1 MERAGAATTAGLGT
15 ETPAAGAEA
24 EQADAEE
31 MDAAGPDVW
40 SEPVATAAAA
50 AAAATPGAVA
60 MPNGEGLYDL
70 SPHFE
75 ALHSGEHDWY
85 VLWRNE
91 GDPVEGLAR
100 YIGQHLQA
108 ADDWSVGL

>member
-1 MERAGAATTAGLGT
+1 
-15 ETPAAGAEA
+15 
-24 EQADAEE
+24 
-31 MDAAGPDVW
+31 
-40 SEPVATAAAA
+40 
-50 AAAATPGAVA
+50 